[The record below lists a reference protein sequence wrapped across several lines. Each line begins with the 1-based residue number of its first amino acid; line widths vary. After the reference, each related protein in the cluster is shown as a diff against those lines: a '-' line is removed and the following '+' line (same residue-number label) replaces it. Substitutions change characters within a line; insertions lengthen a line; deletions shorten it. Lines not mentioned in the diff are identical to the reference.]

1 MQPLNTNEPPNQRSQ
16 TPPNPLPPPKA
27 VGHAVFR
34 PPQETPRKSSQRSTT
49 NVTEHRPEVLK
60 EMRTEMIVCSTW
72 DGFYQYLPD
81 VGVSD
86 MEAEIDSAATDLTD
100 HQLLCEIEEKQLRF
114 QDFLDRPSTMNT
126 GEEKC
131 FKPHVSICG
140 VLANR
145 TLNNRKAS
153 SNLVQEPRK
162 YSVAETDGA
171 NFKADAY
178 LRLQQTTM
186 PEIET
191 TSKQHIA
198 DMAVPCEYKLKT
210 KDAVQNREQLLGTAT
225 FCMNDDPRRMHIYG
239 ITIEDS
245 TMAVWYFSRSHS
257 AKSPDFDFVEDPRR
271 YIRIMLSLLFANEE
285 ELGYDQTV
293 QRHLV
298 PEQEEHHLVPEQEV
312 PEQKKMLC
320 LVYQVK
326 DRYFKTRRAIFDQRG
341 LCITGRATRVW
352 EAIEVQSL
360 QNLQPVDNA
369 TPVVLKDVWLDS
381 ESKTE
386 SENLRSVFDK
396 LKEIAKGLEN
406 GGDEP
411 KAFGGMEDDQKELLR
426 QCLMEGS
433 WKKYFLTVVCDW
445 QGRVSKKVPEGAQH
459 FPTLFDLPPSTS
471 IPSSHPH
478 ADRSRSTTSHPGN
491 RLQPV
496 EEQPPRHYRPKRQYR
511 VVFSEVCEALHD
523 VRTLDDVAIALR
535 DCVFA
540 LQLMFVAGWVHRDI
554 STGNIY
560 AFRGP
565 KSEDTRGILADLE
578 YAKPFK
584 PGDVE
589 GSSDPKTGTAYFMAV
604 EIQKQ
609 VPIYNPDWGK
619 TPIRG
624 YEWGPK
630 SVISSELS
638 NTGEAACQDEPETP
652 SFVLH
657 NFQHDLESIFWIVL
671 WTLLA
676 RFPPT
681 QRSTEEQ
688 RKFEAELY
696 SIFQNASTCP
706 PGRERVF
713 TRRGELKRVLLT
725 WVPEIL
731 KPITPDLEQIRVVL
745 NQAYF
750 TRRLD
755 IGNFSTYPRLH
766 HEMRSMLAGW
776 IGWLSNAELPELTSC
791 SSMQDPGPVAAS
803 SAVSSPNQVP
813 VKREHSQS
821 TASRSGDDQR
831 FKVPRLPEAT
841 DVASS
846 RPRHRKNSAQ

>member
-1 MQPLNTNEPPNQRSQ
+1 
-16 TPPNPLPPPKA
+16 
-27 VGHAVFR
+27 
-34 PPQETPRKSSQRSTT
+34 
-49 NVTEHRPEVLK
+49 
-60 EMRTEMIVCSTW
+60 MIVCSTW
-72 DGFYQYLPD
+72 EDGFYQYLPD
-81 VGVSD
+81 IGVSD
-86 MEAEIDSAATDLTD
+86 MDAEINRAVTDLMQED
-100 HQLLCEIEEKQLRF
+100 LLCEEKGQPLRF
-114 QDFLDRPSTMNT
+114 KHYLYPPSALQI
-126 GEEKC
+126 GEEMC
-131 FKPHVSICG
+131 FEPLVSICG
-140 VLANR
+140 VLADR

-162 YSVAETDGA
+162 YNMVETDGA
-171 NFKADAY
+171 NFKVDAY
-178 LRLQQTTM
+178 LRLQQSTM
-186 PEIET
+186 PKMET
-191 TSKQHIA
+191 TSEQHIA
-198 DMAVPCEYKLKT
+198 DLAVPCEYKLKT
-210 KDAVQNREQLLGTAT
+210 KDAVQNRAQLLSAAT

-239 ITIEDS
+239 ITVEDS

-257 AKSPDFDFVEDPRR
+257 VKSPDFDFVEDPRR

-293 QRHLV
+293 RRHL
-298 PEQEEHHLVPEQEV
+298 ER
-312 PEQKKMLC
+312 EQKKIQNVC
-320 LVYQVK
+320 FVYQVGN
-326 DRYFKTRRAIFDQRG
+326 RYFKTRKAIFDDRS

-352 EAIEVQSL
+352 EAIEVRSF
-360 QNLQPVDNA
+360 QNLQHVDKA
-369 TPVVLKDVWLDS
+369 TPMVLKDVWLDS
-381 ESKTE
+381 GSKTE
-386 SENLRSVFDK
+386 SENLRGVFDE
-396 LKEIAKGLEN
+396 LKEIAKGLEK

-411 KAFGGMEDDQKELLR
+411 EAFNGMEDGQKELLR
-426 QCLMEGS
+426 QCLMKES
-433 WKKYFLTVVCDW
+433 WTQYFLSVVCDW
-445 QGRVSKKVPEGAQH
+445 QGRESKKVPEGAQH

-471 IPSSHPH
+471 TPSSHPH
-478 ADRSRSTTSHPGN
+478 ADRSRATTSHPGN

-523 VRTLDDVAIALR
+523 VRTLQDVAIALR

-560 AFRGP
+560 AFTDP
-565 KSEDTRGILADLE
+565 KSQSTRGILADLE

-584 PGDVE
+584 PKDVE

-609 VPIYNPDWGK
+609 VHIYDPDWGK

-624 YEWGPK
+624 YEWG

-638 NTGEAACQDEPETP
+638 NTGEAACQGKPKAP

-681 QRSTEEQ
+681 QRSTEDK
-688 RKFEAELY
+688 RKFKAELY
-696 SIFQNASTCP
+696 SIFQNTSTYP
-706 PGRERVF
+706 PNRERVL
-713 TRRGELKRVLLT
+713 TQEGNLESVLQTWVSGILQPITKELQVIRRVL
-725 WVPEIL
+725 
-731 KPITPDLEQIRVVL
+731 K
-745 NQAYF
+745 QAYIV
-750 TRRLD
+750 RRFD
-755 IGNFSTYPRLH
+755 IGDFSSYSWLY
-766 HEMRSMLAGW
+766 HEMRSMLASW
-776 IGWLSNAELPELTSC
+776 VAWLSNMELPELTSC

-821 TASRSGDDQR
+821 TASRSGDDQI